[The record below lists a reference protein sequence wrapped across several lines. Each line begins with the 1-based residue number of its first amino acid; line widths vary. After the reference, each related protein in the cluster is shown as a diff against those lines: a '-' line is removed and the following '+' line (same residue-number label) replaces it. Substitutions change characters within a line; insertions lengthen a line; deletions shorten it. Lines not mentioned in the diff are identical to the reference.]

1 MTTPS
6 ELDPKPATEA
16 TRLANAQV
24 LRDLPFDDT
33 FDFELIS
40 RGLVAPLIDGGLVKG
55 DKGQFVFSYDAYGFA
70 DGDAPDTV
78 NPSLWRQA
86 TLMGKGGGLFKL
98 ADRLYQ
104 VIGQDLSNTTII
116 EGDTGLII
124 GDTLMSAETAALALE
139 LYYQHRPKVPV
150 KAIIF
155 THSHGDHFGGV
166 KGFVTDEEIESGAVK
181 VYAPDSFTEEAI
193 SENVLAG
200 TAMTRRGMYM
210 YGSFLRPGPQGQV
223 SGGLGLSTSHGTSTF
238 AVPTD
243 VITEP
248 VHEEVI
254 DGVRVTFMLAPGTEA
269 PSEMLFYLPD
279 FKALG
284 SAEDVTHTMHNLYT
298 LRGAKTRDAKA
309 WSHYVRLAMEL
320 FPDVEIIFAQHHWPT
335 WGNDKI
341 LKLMS
346 DQADL
351 YKYLHDQTLRL
362 ANKGLT
368 PVEIADQI
376 EVPDAIGK
384 QWYNRGYYGSLSHNV
399 KAIYTFYLG
408 WFDGVPAHLNPHPPV
423 ENGKRYVEAV
433 GGPDALL
440 TKGKQ
445 AFDDGDYRWA
455 AELVN
460 HLVFADPSNQKARE
474 LLADTYE
481 QLGYQAENGTWR
493 NFYLVGA
500 MELRHPLAPMPSN
513 NPTGPAVVAVM
524 PLEQMLDFWAVRLDG
539 PKAADVDLSL
549 RFVLSDTAD
558 NVLVTVRNGVLNYD
572 MDKADASAA
581 LTLTLTRAVFNEV
594 YLGTTSL
601 TESIKAG
608 TAKAVGDQSELET
621 FISLLEDFDLWF
633 DIVTP

>member
-33 FDFELIS
+33 LDFELIS

-55 DKGQFVFSYDAYGFA
+55 DRGQFIFSYDAYGFA

-351 YKYLHDQTLRL
+351 Y
-362 ANKGLT
+362 
-368 PVEIADQI
+368 
-376 EVPDAIGK
+376 
-384 QWYNRGYYGSLSHNV
+384 
-399 KAIYTFYLG
+399 
-408 WFDGVPAHLNPHPPV
+408 
-423 ENGKRYVEAV
+423 
-433 GGPDALL
+433 
-440 TKGKQ
+440 
-445 AFDDGDYRWA
+445 
-455 AELVN
+455 
-460 HLVFADPSNQKARE
+460 
-474 LLADTYE
+474 
-481 QLGYQAENGTWR
+481 
-493 NFYLVGA
+493 
-500 MELRHPLAPMPSN
+500 
-513 NPTGPAVVAVM
+513 
-524 PLEQMLDFWAVRLDG
+524 
-539 PKAADVDLSL
+539 
-549 RFVLSDTAD
+549 
-558 NVLVTVRNGVLNYD
+558 
-572 MDKADASAA
+572 
-581 LTLTLTRAVFNEV
+581 
-594 YLGTTSL
+594 
-601 TESIKAG
+601 
-608 TAKAVGDQSELET
+608 
-621 FISLLEDFDLWF
+621 
-633 DIVTP
+633 